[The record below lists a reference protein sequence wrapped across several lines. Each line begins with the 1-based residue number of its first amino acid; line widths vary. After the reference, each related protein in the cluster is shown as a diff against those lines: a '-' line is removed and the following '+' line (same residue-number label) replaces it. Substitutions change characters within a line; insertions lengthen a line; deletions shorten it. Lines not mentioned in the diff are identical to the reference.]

1 MTQIRKIQL
10 HQLEMLSLL
19 DEILREEGIKY
30 FAVGGTALGA
40 IRHEGFIPWD
50 DDIDIAMLRPDYEK
64 FLQIQSK
71 LPENLFIINHES
83 NKSYPCFFS
92 KLMDKN
98 TNFLDSTLSK
108 YDVPRHI
115 FIDVFP
121 WDNINNWRS
130 LKKKLKKTNKRL
142 KRTTYKK
149 YGSTLDTLK
158 FIWYKGL
165 YCFRD
170 SNFFYKKM
178 LTQTKE
184 SGRSSSDTWA
194 HAMYNDHLKYDEIF
208 PLRKV
213 RFENTEISV
222 PNKCEEYLK
231 EKYGDYMTLPA
242 EKDRIN
248 HSTSPK
254 KR

>member
-1 MTQIRKIQL
+1 
-10 HQLEMLSLL
+10 
-19 DEILREEGIKY
+19 
-30 FAVGGTALGA
+30 
-40 IRHEGFIPWD
+40 
-50 DDIDIAMLRPDYEK
+50 MLRPDYEK

-92 KLMDKN
+92 KIMDKN

-108 YDVPRHI
+108 YDIPRHI

-149 YGSTLDTLK
+149 YGGTLDTLK

-178 LTQTKE
+178 LTQTRSEEHTSELQSRPHLVCRLLPEKKNKAIAPRSPSPMRPIMHLP
-184 SGRSSSDTWA
+184 SGIATLEQVCDTSRDSITSRRATASWLTIGPQIA
-194 HAMYNDHLKYDEIF
+194 TDHLPCI
-208 PLRKV
+208 
-213 RFENTEISV
+213 
-222 PNKCEEYLK
+222 
-231 EKYGDYMTLPA
+231 
-242 EKDRIN
+242 
-248 HSTSPK
+248 
-254 KR
+254 